1 MDGRKM
7 KEFDHVNE
15 SYEQLAKLLE
25 ESALFIAKESPTNV
39 MYQVHYKRWQDLQNY
54 FFPKDREKE
63 R

>member
-1 MDGRKM
+1 M
-7 KEFDHVNE
+7 KELPPSE
-15 SYEQLAKLLE
+15 SFEQLVKLLE
-25 ESALFIAKESPTNV
+25 ESALFIATESPTNV